1 MRPIERD
8 AFERAILAR
17 AANPAESAEQVAAE
31 VFAVSDGRP
40 RPEGIEYKV
49 QVGAFRKSL
58 PAAIFSAFDPMWAQR
73 LDNGIT
79 RYLAGSFDAYDAA
92 VVARDAIRELGYS
105 DAFVVR
111 FVGGERVRAA
121 RPDADRLAV
130 ERSVLPEATSRPA
143 SQTTGSGVADPGP
156 GASDARTPE
165 SAAST
170 AVAAAGVPVEAEDIP
185 TWQGVQGRV
194 YSVQVGAFRGVP
206 DARSL
211 EVLGTLTRE
220 DAGSDGWLRLF
231 SGRFASESDA
241 IEHRDE
247 LRAKGRADA
256 FVVVYINGRRTPL
269 SQARTTAVAGIS
281 GVGQPE
287 ESRPRPA
294 QPVEP
299 EAVPVES
306 GWRVELGRFSSTIPV
321 RLANAILDAPL
332 DWEIRSERRGT
343 ETVYLT
349 RLTLDQAEAEQW
361 LAESRRSGF
370 SSARLLEQTN

>member
-1 MRPIERD
+1 M
-8 AFERAILAR
+8 
-17 AANPAESAEQVAAE
+17 
-31 VFAVSDGRP
+31 
-40 RPEGIEYKV
+40 
-49 QVGAFRKSL
+49 
-58 PAAIFSAFDPMWAQR
+58 
-73 LDNGIT
+73 
-79 RYLAGSFDAYDAA
+79 
-92 VVARDAIRELGYS
+92 
-105 DAFVVR
+105 
-111 FVGGERVRAA
+111 
-121 RPDADRLAV
+121 
-130 ERSVLPEATSRPA
+130 
-143 SQTTGSGVADPGP
+143 
-156 GASDARTPE
+156 
-165 SAAST
+165 
-170 AVAAAGVPVEAEDIP
+170 PVEAEDIP
-185 TWQGVQGRV
+185 TWEGVQGRV

-241 IEHRDE
+241 VEHRDD
-247 LRAKGRADA
+247 LRSKGREDA

-269 SQARTTAVAGIS
+269 SQARTTAVAGIA

-294 QPVEP
+294 QPAEP

-349 RLTLDQAEAEQW
+349 RLTSDQAEAEQW